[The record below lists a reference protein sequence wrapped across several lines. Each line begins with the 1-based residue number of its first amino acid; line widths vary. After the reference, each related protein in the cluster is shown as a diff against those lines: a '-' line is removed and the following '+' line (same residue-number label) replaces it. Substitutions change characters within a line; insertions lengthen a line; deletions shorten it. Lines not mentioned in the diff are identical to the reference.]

1 MFKRVIFVNLALICF
16 GGTLYADGTKPDVV
30 KKQPVKKEAY
40 RAVWQKI
47 YGGKSDDIAYGIVA
61 LENGDSAIVGSC
73 KSYEAKRTDMCV
85 TRMNAKGEM
94 KWRLWIG
101 GKRNDFGKA
110 ITRSADGNLLLL
122 GESKSFSKDYDYDL
136 YVAKVSLD
144 GKLLWTKTIG
154 GNRDEHAGG
163 IAGTDDGGAILV
175 GDSES
180 FKNGYKDI
188 YIVKI
193 DKKGTVVS
201 EKAVGGER
209 DEKATAI
216 TRTRGG
222 NFVLV
227 GSREFERS
235 GDPDFFA
242 MKVDQNAK
250 VIWSK
255 SFGGD
260 DEDQL
265 NGVCPTVDGGVVA
278 TGSTRSYGSEQT
290 DLAVLKLDKE
300 GKLVWLKLYGFKYY
314 EYGNAV
320 TLTRDGGY
328 MVAGGTNTLGKGDH
342 SPYFLALNAKGS
354 LIWSHVYGDKGK
366 DIMHGIARM
375 SDGSLIAVGQSNSF
389 SRSYDFYMIK
399 LRKQ

>member
-1 MFKRVIFVNLALICF
+1 MLRILCTGMFVSIFCTMSIHAE
-16 GGTLYADGTKPDVV
+16 ARTKPH
-30 KKQPVKKEAY
+30 KKEAY

-47 YGGKSDDIAYGIVA
+47 YGGKGDDIAYGIVA

-73 KSYEAKRTDMCV
+73 RSFGAKRTDMCV
-85 TRMNAKGEM
+85 TRMNANGEM

-110 ITRSADGNLLLL
+110 ITRAADGNLLLL
-122 GESKSFSKDYDYDL
+122 GESKSFSKEYDYDL

-193 DKKGTVVS
+193 DKMGKVLS
-201 EKAVGGER
+201 EKAAGGEL

-216 TRTRGG
+216 TRTRDG

-227 GSREFERS
+227 GSREINRS

-250 VIWSK
+250 AIWNK

-260 DEDQL
+260 DEDVL
-265 NGVCPTVDGGVVA
+265 NDVCPTLDGGVVA
-278 TGSTRSYGSEQT
+278 TGSTRSYGSKQT
-290 DLAVLKLDKE
+290 DLSVLKLDKN

-320 TLTRDGGY
+320 ALTQDGGY
-328 MVAGGTNTLGKGDH
+328 MVAGGTSTLGEGDH
-342 SPYFLALNAKGS
+342 SPYFLALDSKGS
-354 LIWSHVYGDKGK
+354 LIWSHVFGGK
-366 DIMHGIARM
+366 SRDIMHDIDRM

-389 SRSYDFYMIK
+389 SRSYDFYIIK

>member
-1 MFKRVIFVNLALICF
+1 MLKKIVWANLAVSVMCVGLF
-16 GGTLYADGTKPDVV
+16 AKQAE
-30 KKQPVKKEAY
+30 KKVPKKEAY
-40 RAVWQKI
+40 KAVWQKI

-73 KSYEAKRTDMCV
+73 RSFGAKRTDMCV
-85 TRMNAKGEM
+85 TRMNAKGET

-101 GKRNDFGKA
+101 GKRNDLGRA
-110 ITRSADGNLLLL
+110 ITRAADGNLLLL
-122 GESKSFSKDYDYDL
+122 GESKSFSKEYDYDL

-154 GNRDEHAGG
+154 GSRDEHAGG

-188 YIVKI
+188 YVVRI
-193 DKKGTVVS
+193 DKNGKVLS
-201 EKAVGGER
+201 EKAIGGER

-235 GDPDFFA
+235 GDSDFFA

-260 DEDQL
+260 DEDVL
-265 NGVCPTVDGGVVA
+265 NGVCPTIDGGVVA
-278 TGSTRSYGSEQT
+278 TGSTRSYNSEQT
-290 DLAVLKLDKE
+290 DLSVLKLDKN
-300 GKLVWLKLYGFKYY
+300 GKLIWLKLYGFKYY

-342 SPYFLALNAKGS
+342 SPYFLALDPKGS

>member
-1 MFKRVIFVNLALICF
+1 MFKRVIFINLALLCL
-16 GGTLYADGTKPDVV
+16 GTSLYADKPKSNIV
-30 KKQPVKKEAY
+30 KKPAKKEAY

-47 YGGKSDDIAYGIVA
+47 YGGENDDIAYGIMS
-61 LENGDSAIVGSC
+61 LENGDSVIVGSC
-73 KSYEAKRTDMCV
+73 KSFGAKRTDMCV
-85 TRMNAKGEM
+85 TRMNTNGEM
-94 KWRLWIG
+94 EWRMLIG

-110 ITRSADGNLLLL
+110 IARSADGNLLLL
-122 GESKSFSKDYDYDL
+122 GESKSFSKEYDFDL
-136 YVAKVSLD
+136 YVAKVTPD

-154 GNRDEHAGG
+154 GGRDEHAGG

-193 DKKGTVVS
+193 DKKGKVLS
-201 EKAVGGER
+201 EKAIGGER

-216 TRTRGG
+216 TRTRDES
-222 NFVLV
+222 FVLV
-227 GSREFERS
+227 GSSETERS

-242 MKVDQNAK
+242 MKIDQNTKA
-250 VIWSK
+250 IWHK

-265 NGVCPTVDGGVVA
+265 NGVCPTKDGGVVA
-278 TGSTRSYGSEQT
+278 TGSTRSYGSKQT
-290 DLAVLKLDKE
+290 DLSVLKLDKK

-320 TLTRDGGY
+320 TMTSDGGY
-328 MVAGGTNTLGKGDH
+328 MVAGGTSTLGKGDH

-354 LIWSHVYGDKGK
+354 LIWSHVYGDKGR